1 MSKRFKMPSPVFSA
15 DDKAYF
21 EELMKIEI
29 DDGSVDIVAQDAP
42 CFDPADEG
50 SMSEFVDAMA
60 DLTQECAEGELGEMI
75 LLIRGNFDDPRV
87 QKFFL
92 DQMTYEDSY
101 FWRIARGRQ
110 DLNRLEAGDFEL
122 PEGTA

>member
-1 MSKRFKMPSPVFSA
+1 MANKFKMPAPVFSP

-21 EELMKIEI
+21 EELMKVDIE
-29 DDGSVDIVAQDAP
+29 DGSVDIVAQDMP
-42 CFDPADEG
+42 CFDTDDFG
-50 SMSEFVDAMA
+50 SVGEFVDSMR
-60 DLTQECAEGELGEMI
+60 DLAQECVNGDCGEVI
-75 LLIRGNFDDPRV
+75 LLVRGNFDDPRV

-110 DLNRLEAGDFEL
+110 DRNRLEAGEFGP